1 MAVLLADVVLVLHFA
16 IAAFITAGLLL
27 IPLGATLRWRWVRR
41 RGLRLAHVFVI
52 AFVAVEAVIGVACP
66 LTLLEDSLRGMSRG
80 DGFIERWVGAV
91 LYWNLP
97 AWAFTAIYA
106 GAALLAL
113 LLWRLVPPRASRSSR
128 AGSRARLG

>member
-1 MAVLLADVVLVLHFA
+1 MAVLLADAVLLLHFA

-27 IPLGATLRWRWVRR
+27 IPLGATLHWRWVRR
-41 RGLRLAHVFVI
+41 RGLRLAHLLAI
-52 AFVAVEAVIGVACP
+52 AFVAAEALIGVACP

-80 DGFIERWVGAV
+80 DGFIERWVGTL

-97 AWAFTAIYA
+97 AWVFTAIYA

-113 LLWRLVPPRASRSSR
+113 LLWRLVPPRESQSP
-128 AGSRARLG
+128 